1 MVEPDKSPSIQSGE
15 SKQLQR
21 QDFVIDSEPER
32 EVEQQPVEQQQH
44 RQTPHQQQQ
53 QAAESQEAIVVSW
66 FRNTDNILTMLT
78 VLAVVLGSMIGALLR
93 NSNLSDRTI
102 LIIGFPGVLMMN
114 MFKMMTIPLVVSS
127 LIVGLPNLNAGPFG
141 RIGLITVAYYTV
153 TTFSATALGI
163 VFVMVIQPGSP
174 VEKLQ
179 SNAVTEIGSYTDTL
193 HAILDLL
200 RNLVPDN
207 LVEAC
212 FRRTATVVTTK
223 NKTVLNSDNS
233 TGWEISQTFKVTTV
247 DGFNALGL
255 VSVSI
260 FIGIVIGRMGDSA
273 LLLVRLFNIIND
285 VVMLMLRAIIWY
297 SPIGIFFL
305 LAGKILEAKNLEATL
320 RSLGLYMATV
330 TAGLLVHACV
340 TLALIYL
347 ALTRKN
353 PVVFFRGVLQAW
365 VTALATAS
373 SSATLP
379 VTFKCLEENNG
390 IDRTVTRFVLP
401 VGATLNMDGT
411 ALYEAVACIFIA
423 QVNGIS
429 LSAGQ
434 ITVIAFTATLAA
446 TGAASIPSAGIV
458 TMVIVLSSVGLPV
471 NEISLILTVDWLLD
485 RLRTSVNV
493 LGDAFGAG
501 IVDHLC
507 KTRAAEQSAAVT
519 ADATDQLQTDR
530 RFGDNPTRRKSRRR
544 QSRCRKIF
552 NRCATCCCQ
561 HKVSILTA
569 LTLLSMLLGLAFGWL
584 VRAAHP
590 SPLAVLLIGYPG
602 ELFMRMLKVLVLPL
616 VVSSLVAG
624 LCSLNT
630 NNSSKVGV
638 FTLVY
643 SFLTNWSAVLIGI
656 LFVMLIKPGNSQI
669 KQQLDIGE
677 FGIHGGSNRTIY
689 HIFDLF
695 RCSPIGIFSL
705 IGKQAIQMDDPG
717 VTLRSL
723 GLYCATVSVGLFTHS
738 CLVQAVSYFVL
749 ARSNPFKFFRG
760 IFQAYITALGTASSA
775 ATLPITSRCL
785 EENNGIER
793 KISRFVLP
801 IGVTVNMN
809 GTALY
814 LAAATIFIA
823 QVNEVP
829 LGALE
834 IVAVRFVGDWGAL
847 FEAQISRI
855 TRWATQH
862 ICVLM
867 ATLAAIGTAGLP
879 GGALATI
886 SMVVSALG
894 LPIDD
899 TTLIAK
905 VDWLL

>member
-1 MVEPDKSPSIQSGE
+1 MK
-15 SKQLQR
+15 R
-21 QDFVIDSEPER
+21 
-32 EVEQQPVEQQQH
+32 
-44 RQTPHQQQQ
+44 
-53 QAAESQEAIVVSW
+53 
-66 FRNTDNILTMLT
+66 
-78 VLAVVLGSMIGALLR
+78 
-93 NSNLSDRTI
+93 
-102 LIIGFPGVLMMN
+102 
-114 MFKMMTIPLVVSS
+114 
-127 LIVGLPNLNAGPFG
+127 
-141 RIGLITVAYYTV
+141 
-153 TTFSATALGI
+153 
-163 VFVMVIQPGSP
+163 
-174 VEKLQ
+174 
-179 SNAVTEIGSYTDTL
+179 
-193 HAILDLL
+193 
-200 RNLVPDN
+200 
-207 LVEAC
+207 
-212 FRRTATVVTTK
+212 
-223 NKTVLNSDNS
+223 KTVSFN
-233 TGWEISQTFKVTTV
+233 ISELTSKLRLETRKTPGLDTPKTSGLETQTTPGLETPKTPGLETPKTPGLETPKTPGLETQTT
-247 DGFNALGL
+247 LGL
-255 VSVSI
+255 
-260 FIGIVIGRMGDSA
+260 
-273 LLLVRLFNIIND
+273 
-285 VVMLMLRAIIWY
+285 
-297 SPIGIFFL
+297 
-305 LAGKILEAKNLEATL
+305 ETQTT
-320 RSLGLYMATV
+320 LGLETQ
-330 TAGLLVHACV
+330 TTPK
-340 TLALIYL
+340 TL
-347 ALTRKN
+347 
-353 PVVFFRGVLQAW
+353 
-365 VTALATAS
+365 
-373 SSATLP
+373 
-379 VTFKCLEENNG
+379 
-390 IDRTVTRFVLP
+390 FVP
-401 VGATLNMDGT
+401 K
-411 ALYEAVACIFIA
+411 
-423 QVNGIS
+423 Q
-429 LSAGQ
+429 
-434 ITVIAFTATLAA
+434 
-446 TGAASIPSAGIV
+446 
-458 TMVIVLSSVGLPV
+458 
-471 NEISLILTVDWLLD
+471 
-485 RLRTSVNV
+485 
-493 LGDAFGAG
+493 
-501 IVDHLC
+501 
-507 KTRAAEQSAAVT
+507 
-519 ADATDQLQTDR
+519 DR

-552 NRCATCCCQ
+552 NRCATCCSQ
-561 HKVSILTA
+561 HKVGILTA

-630 NNSSKVGV
+630 NNSSKLGV

-669 KQQLDIGE
+669 KRQLDIGE

-695 RCSPIGIFSL
+695 RNLFPDNIMVATFNLVETKLVSESDNSSEPRNNSITSITRKFNSVFALDTMLVGKSETNVLGMLCISIIFALVVKQMGDRAQPVIDLFNILNNVVMRFVKVIMWCSPIGIFSL

-834 IVAVRFVGDWGAL
+834 IVAV
-847 FEAQISRI
+847 S
-855 TRWATQH
+855 
-862 ICVLM
+862 LM

-905 VDWLL
+905 VDWLLDHQRTAVNILGDGFCAGILNNMNRRAAAQASPRS